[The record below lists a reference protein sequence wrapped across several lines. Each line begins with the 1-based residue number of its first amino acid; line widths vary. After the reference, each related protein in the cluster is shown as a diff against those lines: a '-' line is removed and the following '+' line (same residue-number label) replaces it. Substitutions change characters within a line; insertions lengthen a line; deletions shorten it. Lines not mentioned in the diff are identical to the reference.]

1 MENDNTD
8 PDLLH
13 YRRRTGGQANGG
25 MVLKVLLIAI
35 LLIMAIGAGEFIRVA
50 ETVIDF
56 FEDVTVEL
64 LEDADAENR
73 KD

>member
-1 MENDNTD
+1 M
-8 PDLLH
+8 
-13 YRRRTGGQANGG
+13 
-25 MVLKVLLIAI
+25 KILLIAI

-56 FEDVTVEL
+56 FENVAVEL

-73 KD
+73 ED